1 MYTLGQNFPMGT
13 YGVGVAVGAV
23 IGKEKRLAMAMKSS
37 LWLWLSLP
45 LSLSLPFPML
55 FSGCLPILIFTT
67 I

>member
-1 MYTLGQNFPMGT
+1 
-13 YGVGVAVGAV
+13 
-23 IGKEKRLAMAMKSS
+23 MAMKSS

-45 LSLSLPFPML
+45 LSLPFPMP